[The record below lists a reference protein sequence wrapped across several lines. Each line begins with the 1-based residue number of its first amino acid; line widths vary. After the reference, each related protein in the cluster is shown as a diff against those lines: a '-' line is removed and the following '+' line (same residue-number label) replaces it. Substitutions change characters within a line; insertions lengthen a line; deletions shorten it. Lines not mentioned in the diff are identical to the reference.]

1 METTGQV
8 YSYYFTR
15 EYCPQI
21 VLLILWALALLLIP
35 VQLMLNRSHKVQ
47 RHCITQFLIEN
58 VFRIMLNKHID
69 RDGKEVC
76 TILNYRVP
84 DRYKVLMLAM
94 VLTLMGV
101 AWVLFWDIF
110 LFQETHSCSTDPDLA
125 CFPAYPNMTTPRLD
139 CSDTSYLEVN
149 KITSVICY
157 RFVYRLGLATGA
169 AFGEVTTITMI
180 NVTITLL
187 LLKVSNGS
195 GWNKHRAVLTVAI
208 QIITVAIAVSAA
220 IAIYVVDRSTS
231 SVEIQAIRIVR
242 DSSVTYTV
250 IYRTVLFPWWSFKD
264 MKDNENEEDCYIE
277 EQDKTRSI
285 GILATL

>member
-1 METTGQV
+1 MEMTGQA

-58 VFRIMLNKHID
+58 VFSIMLNKRIY
-69 RDGKEVC
+69 RDDKEVC

-110 LFQETHSCSTDPDLA
+110 LFQETHYCSTDPDLA
-125 CFPAYPNMTTPRLD
+125 CFPAYPNMTTSRLD

-149 KITSVICY
+149 NITSVICY
-157 RFVYRLGLATGA
+157 RLVFRLSLSTGA

-195 GWNKHRAVLTVAI
+195 GWNKHRAVLTIAI
-208 QIITVAIAVSAA
+208 QIITVAIAVGAA

-250 IYRTVLFPWWSFKD
+250 IYSTVLFPWWSFKK
-264 MKDNENEEDCYIE
+264 MKDNENEEDYYIE
-277 EQDKTRSI
+277 EQDKTRRI